1 MELVRFNAD
10 FYMDL
15 ALRCAWDSQ
24 LLALPNPSVG
34 ALILDKH
41 SRIIALEAHSKSGE
55 PHAELKA
62 CKNAYIALK
71 GDDFEA
77 LQNLTSASEIYDF
90 LLKNHKGILR
100 DCSIFI
106 TLEPCNH
113 YGKTPPCAELLKAL
127 EIKQIFFSV
136 DENSADSRGGAD
148 NLAHFGAKITRGIL
162 RDKGEDLLY
171 PFVKLRD
178 SGTLRVFKV
187 AQRLNGSFEN
197 GIISSHTSRTY
208 SHKLRA
214 IAHQIIISAKT
225 ILNDN
230 PLLDSRLS
238 GGHSEFSG
246 ESSAGKAP
254 NVCILGSSESLK
266 KCEDRNLHIYSVP
279 NRAVSFYDNVDSLP
293 AQGFSIIEGGADM
306 FESLKDK
313 IDLLLIFI
321 SAKMARGR
329 NFHSDFGGRILWANR
344 VGEDIALW
352 IKPS

>member
-1 MELVRFNAD
+1 MELVQFNVD

-15 ALRCAWDSQ
+15 VLRCAWDSQ
-24 LLALPNPSVG
+24 LLSLPNPSVG
-34 ALILDKH
+34 ALILDKNG
-41 SRIIALEAHSKSGE
+41 RIIALSTHSKCGE

-62 CKNAYIALK
+62 CQNAYIALK
-71 GDDFEA
+71 GDDFET
-77 LQNLTSASEIYDF
+77 LQNLHSASEIYEF
-90 LLKNHKGILR
+90 LVANHKGILR
-100 DCSIFI
+100 DSSIFI

-148 NLAHFGAKITRGIL
+148 NLAHFGAKIMRGIL
-162 RDKGEDLLY
+162 RDRGEDLLY

-178 SGTLRVFKV
+178 SSSLRVFKV

-197 GIISSHTSRTY
+197 GIISNLDSRTY

-214 IAHQIIISAKT
+214 IAEQIIISAKT

-238 GGHSEFSG
+238 G
-246 ESSAGKAP
+246 ESSMSP
-254 NVCILGSSESLK
+254 NVCILGSEESLK
-266 KCEDRNLHIYSVP
+266 KCEDKNLRIYSVP
-279 NRAVSFYDNVDSLP
+279 NRAVSFYENIDLLP
-293 AQGFSIIEGGADM
+293 TQGFSIIEGGADM
-306 FESLKDK
+306 FDSFKDK

-321 SAKMARGR
+321 SAKMAHGR
-329 NFHSDFGGRILWANR
+329 NFHSDFNGRILHQMY

-352 IKPS
+352 IKPL

>member
-34 ALILDKH
+34 ALILDKNG
-41 SRIIALEAHSKSGE
+41 RIIALSAHYKCGE

-71 GDDFEA
+71 GDDFKT
-77 LQNLTSASEIYDF
+77 LQSLNSASEIYDF

-100 DCSIFI
+100 DTSIFI

-136 DENSADSRGGAD
+136 DENSADSRGGAE

-162 RDKGEDLLY
+162 KQRGEDLLY

-197 GIISSHTSRTY
+197 GIISSHDSRTY

-214 IAHQIIISAKT
+214 IAGQIIISTKT

-230 PLLDSRLS
+230 PLLDSRLL
-238 GGHSEFSG
+238 G
-246 ESSAGKAP
+246 ESSKAP
-254 NVCILGSSESLK
+254 NVCILGSAELLN
-266 KCEDRNLHIYSVP
+266 KCEDRSLRIYSVP
-279 NRAVSFYDNVDSLP
+279 NRAVGFYENIDSLP
-293 AQGFSIIEGGADM
+293 AHGFSIIEGGADM
-306 FESLKDK
+306 FESFKDK

-329 NFHSDFGGRILWANR
+329 NFHSDFSGRILHQMR

>member
-1 MELVRFNAD
+1 MELD

-41 SRIIALEAHSKSGE
+41 SRIIALEAHSKCGE
-55 PHAELKA
+55 PHGELKA

-71 GDDFEA
+71 GKNFEA
-77 LQNLTSASEIYDF
+77 LQSLTSANEIYDF
-90 LLKNHKGILR
+90 LVANHSGILR
-100 DCSIFI
+100 GASIFV

-113 YGKTPPCAELLKAL
+113 FGKTPPCAEFLKTL
-127 EIKQIFFSV
+127 EIKQIFFSA
-136 DENSADSRGGAD
+136 DENSADSRGGAE
-148 NLAHFGAKITRGIL
+148 NLAHCGAKITRGIL
-162 RDKGEDLLY
+162 RQRGEDLLY

-197 GIISSHTSRTY
+197 GIISSHDSRVY
-208 SHKLRA
+208 SHKLRT
-214 IAHQIIISAKT
+214 IAEQIIISART

-238 GGHSEFSG
+238 GNYS
-246 ESSAGKAP
+246 ESSAEKAP
-254 NVCILGSSESLK
+254 NVCIFGNEKSLK
-266 KCEDRNLHIYSVP
+266 QCEDRNLRVYSVP
-279 NRAVSFYDNVDSLP
+279 NRAVNLYDNIDSLP
-293 AQGFSIIEGGADM
+293 TQGFSIIEGGADS
-306 FESLKDK
+306 FEIFKDK
-313 IDLLLIFI
+313 IDLLLVFI
-321 SAKMARGR
+321 SAKMASGQ
-329 NFHSDFGGRILWANR
+329 NFYSDFGGRILWANR
-344 VGEDIALW
+344 VGEDIAVW

>member
-1 MELVRFNAD
+1 MRFNAD

-90 LLKNHKGILR
+90 LLKNHNGILR

-162 RDKGEDLLY
+162 RDRGEDLLY

-197 GIISSHTSRTY
+197 GVISSHTSRTY

-238 GGHSEFSG
+238 
-246 ESSAGKAP
+246 ESSKAP
-254 NVCILGSSESLK
+254 NVCILGSATSLK
-266 KCEDRNLHIYSVP
+266 KCEDRNLRIYSVP
-279 NRAVSFYDNVDSLP
+279 NRAVGFYENVDLLP
-293 AQGFSIIEGGADM
+293 MQGFSIIEGGADM

-321 SAKMARGR
+321 SAKIACGR
-329 NFHSDFGGRILWANR
+329 NFHSDFSGRILWANR

>member
-1 MELVRFNAD
+1 
-10 FYMDL
+10 MDL
-15 ALRCAWDSQ
+15 ALRCAWDFQ

-41 SRIIALEAHSKSGE
+41 SRIIALEAHSKCGE

-71 GDDFEA
+71 GDDFET
-77 LQNLTSASEIYDF
+77 LQSLQSASEIYDF
-90 LLKNHKGILR
+90 LVANHSGILR

-136 DENSADSRGGAD
+136 DENGVDSRGGAD
-148 NLAHFGAKITRGIL
+148 NLAHFGAKITRGVL
-162 RDKGEDLLY
+162 KQRGEDLLY
-171 PFVKLRD
+171 PFIKLRK
-178 SGTLRVFKV
+178 SGSLRVFKV

-197 GIISSHTSRTY
+197 GVISSVDSRTY
-208 SHKLRA
+208 SHKLRSNA
-214 IAHQIIISAKT
+214 RQIIISAKT

-230 PLLDSRLS
+230 PLLDSRLV
-238 GGHSEFSG
+238 G
-246 ESSAGKAP
+246 ECSDNKAP
-254 NVCILGSSESLK
+254 NVCILGSAKSLK
-266 KCEDRNLHIYSVP
+266 KCEDKNLRIYSVP
-279 NRAVSFYDNVDSLP
+279 NRAVSFYENIDSLTM
-293 AQGFSIIEGGADM
+293 QGFSIIEGGADM
-306 FESLKDK
+306 FESFKDR

-329 NFHSDFGGRILWANR
+329 NFHSDFSGRILHQMR
-344 VGEDIALW
+344 VGGDIALW
-352 IKPS
+352 IKPL

>member
-34 ALILDKH
+34 ALILDKN

-62 CKNAYIALK
+62 CKSAYIALK

-77 LQNLTSASEIYDF
+77 LQSLTSASEIYDF
-90 LLKNHKGILR
+90 LVANHNGILR
-100 DCSIFI
+100 NCSIFI

-113 YGKTPPCAELLKAL
+113 FGKTPPCAELLKAL

-136 DENSADSRGGAD
+136 DENSADSRGGAE
-148 NLAHFGAKITRGIL
+148 NLAHCGAKIMQGIL
-162 RDKGEDLLY
+162 CDKGEDLLY
-171 PFVKLRD
+171 PFVKLRT
-178 SGTLRVFKV
+178 SGSLRVFKV

-197 GIISSHTSRTY
+197 GIISSNDSRTY
-208 SHKLRA
+208 SHKLRT
-214 IAHQIIISAKT
+214 IAGQIIISART

-230 PLLDSRLS
+230 PLLNSRLS

-246 ESSAGKAP
+246 ESSAKKAP
-254 NVCILGSSESLK
+254 NVCIFGGVDSLK
-266 KCEDRNLHIYSVP
+266 KCEDRNLRVYSVP
-279 NRAVSFYDNVDSLP
+279 NRAVNLYDNVDSLP
-293 AQGFSIIEGGADM
+293 TQGFSIIEGGADS
-306 FESLKDK
+306 FEIFRDK
-313 IDLLLIFI
+313 IDLLLVFI

-329 NFHSDFGGRILWANR
+329 NFYSDFGGRILWANR
-344 VGEDIALW
+344 VGEDIAVW